1 MTLYVYHDFEHS
13 ELETLLNQALGPELI
28 EIQELY
34 YDQGR
39 KWCYLFPFTIK
50 NAEIIS
56 HFSFG
61 NSLFPI
67 EIFRKTEKILF

>member
-39 KWCYLFPFTIK
+39 KWCLVLLVSFYLAKTSTFSRNVP
-50 NAEIIS
+50 NAWRNHKS
-56 HFSFG
+56 A
-61 NSLFPI
+61 
-67 EIFRKTEKILF
+67 